1 MKTERL
7 YIVSFDTQRD
17 KVYRCY
23 EYPTYA
29 PNKKAAIDEARYL
42 FACTHETDRRPA
54 PHMFHCYAE
63 RAEELPCY
71 HTLRKFKVMEWK
83 PVTWGRR

>member
-1 MKTERL
+1 MNKL

-17 KVYRCY
+17 RVYRCY

-29 PNKKAAIDEARYL
+29 RNKKAAIDEARYL
-42 FACTHETDRRPA
+42 FTRTHETDTRPA
-54 PHMFHCYAE
+54 PHMFHCSADK
-63 RAEELPCY
+63 AEELPEY
-71 HTLRKFKVMEWK
+71 HTLRKFKVMEWR